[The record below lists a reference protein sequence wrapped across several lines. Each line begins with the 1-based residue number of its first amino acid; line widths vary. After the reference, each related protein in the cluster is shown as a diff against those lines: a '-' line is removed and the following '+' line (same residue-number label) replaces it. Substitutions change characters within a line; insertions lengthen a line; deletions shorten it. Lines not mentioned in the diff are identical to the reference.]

1 MNMNSNKQIVE
12 AILFSATKPF
22 SIKKIAKM
30 SGLTEEEVQE
40 AMKQLIEDYRSDET
54 SIEVME
60 LKEKYLMRIKP
71 DYHPYVEKFVE
82 KDIDRGSLRT
92 LAVIALKQPL
102 PLSKLSKIRGNK
114 CYDHVKKL
122 EDLGFVK
129 SKRSGKT
136 RILSTTKE
144 FALYFGLS
152 SNNPEDIR
160 DFLKKAAK
168 SDSELEKY
176 VEL

>member
-1 MNMNSNKQIVE
+1 MDNNKQVVE
-12 AILFSATKPF
+12 AILFSATKPL
-22 SIKKIAKM
+22 SQKKIAKM
-30 SGLTEEEVQE
+30 SGLNDEEVRKAIQ
-40 AMKQLIEDYRSDET
+40 QLIEDYRSDKT
-54 SIEVME
+54 SIEIIE
-60 LKEKYLMRIKP
+60 LKQKYLMRVKP
-71 DYHPYVEKFVE
+71 EYHSYVEKFVE
-82 KDIDRGSLRT
+82 RDMDRGSLRT

-114 CYDHVKKL
+114 CYGHVKKL

-129 SKRSGKT
+129 SKKSGKT
-136 RILSTTKE
+136 RLLSTTKE
-144 FALYFGLS
+144 FALYFGLN

-176 VEL
+176 IEL